1 MDGVIEM
8 KVLIIGAHGQIGQLL
23 VKILQESTTC
33 QVIAGLRSHEQEKA
47 YQEKGITTAFIDL
60 AGPQGQLAKAM
71 QTVDVVVFAA
81 GSGGKTG
88 ADATMMID
96 LDGAV
101 KAINAAKETGVHRF
115 IMISAIK
122 SDDRSFWSDNTP
134 AAGPQ
139 NYYYAAKYYADQWL
153 LHSSLDYT
161 ILRPVALTNQKGT
174 GKIKVANHF
183 TDSIADMT
191 ITRQDVART
200 VADIILTGK
209 LHQKEFDI
217 ANGTVP
223 IKQAITNFQ

>member
-1 MDGVIEM
+1 M

-23 VKILQESTTC
+23 VKILQESTNC
-33 QVIAGLRSHEQEKA
+33 QVIAGLRSHKQEKE

-60 AGPQGQLAKAM
+60 SGSQKELAKVM
-71 QTVDVVVFAA
+71 QKVDTVVFAA

-101 KAINAAKETGVHRF
+101 KAINAAKETDIQRF

-122 SDDRSFWSDNTP
+122 SDDRSFWSDNAP

-161 ILRPVALTNQKGT
+161 ILRPVALTNQKAT
-174 GKIKVANHF
+174 GKIKVAQHF
-183 TDSIADMT
+183 TEPVADMS
-191 ITRQDVART
+191 ITRQDVAQT
-200 VADIILTGK
+200 IADIILTGK

-223 IKQAITNFQ
+223 IAQALGEIE

>member
-1 MDGVIEM
+1 M

-23 VKILQESTTC
+23 VKILQESTNC

-47 YQEKGITTAFIDL
+47 YQEKGIATAFIDL
-60 AGPQGQLAKAM
+60 AGPQRQLAKAM
-71 QTVDVVVFAA
+71 QTVDTVVFAA
-81 GSGGKTG
+81 GSGDKTG

-101 KAINAAKETGVHRF
+101 KAINAAKETDIQRF

-122 SDDRSFWSDNTP
+122 SDDRSFWSDNAP

-161 ILRPVALTNQKGT
+161 ILRPVALTNQKAT
-174 GKIKVANHF
+174 GKIKIAQHF
-183 TDSIADMT
+183 IDSIADMT
-191 ITRQDVART
+191 ITRQDVAQT
-200 VADIILTGK
+200 IADIILMGK

-217 ANGTVP
+217 ANGLVP
-223 IKQAITNFQ
+223 IKQAITNFH

>member
-1 MDGVIEM
+1 M

-23 VKILQESTTC
+23 VKILQESTNC

-60 AGPQGQLAKAM
+60 SGSQKALAKVM
-71 QTVDVVVFAA
+71 QTADTVVFAA

-101 KAINAAKETGVHRF
+101 KAINAAKEADIKRF

-122 SDDRSFWSDNTP
+122 SDDRSFWSDNAP

-161 ILRPVALTNQKGT
+161 ILRPVALTNQKAT
-174 GKIKVANHF
+174 GKIKIAQHF
-183 TDSIADMT
+183 TEPVADMT

-223 IKQAITNFQ
+223 IKQAITNFH

>member
-1 MDGVIEM
+1 M

-23 VKILQESTTC
+23 VKILQESTNC
-33 QVIAGLRSHEQEKA
+33 QVIAGLRSHEQEKE

-60 AGPQGQLAKAM
+60 AGSQKELAKVM
-71 QTVDVVVFAA
+71 QKVDTVVFAA

-101 KAINAAKETGVHRF
+101 KAINAAKETDVQRF

-122 SDDRSFWSDNTP
+122 SDDRSFWSDNAP

-161 ILRPVALTNQKGT
+161 ILRPVALTNQKAT
-174 GKIKVANHF
+174 GKIKVAQHF
-183 TDSIADMT
+183 TEPVADMS

-200 VADIILTGK
+200 IADIILTGK
-209 LHQKEFDI
+209 LHHKEFDI

-223 IKQAITNFQ
+223 IAQALEEYK

>member
-1 MDGVIEM
+1 M

-23 VKILQESTTC
+23 VKILQESTNC

-47 YQEKGITTAFIDL
+47 YQEKGITTAFVDL
-60 AGPQGQLAKAM
+60 SGPQGQLAKAM
-71 QTVDVVVFAA
+71 QTADTVMFAA

-101 KAINAAKETGVHRF
+101 KAINAAKETDIKRF

-122 SDDRSFWSDNTP
+122 SDDRSFWSDNVP

-153 LHSSLDYT
+153 LRSSLDYT
-161 ILRPVALTNQKGT
+161 ILRPVALTNQKAT
-174 GKIKVANHF
+174 GKIKIAQHF
-183 TDSIADMT
+183 TESVADMS
-191 ITRQDVART
+191 ITRQDVAQT
-200 VADIILTGK
+200 IADIILTGK

-217 ANGTVP
+217 ASGTVP
-223 IKQAITNFQ
+223 IKQAITNFH

>member
-1 MDGVIEM
+1 M

-23 VKILQESTTC
+23 VKILQESTNC

-47 YQEKGITTAFIDL
+47 YQEKGIATAFIDL
-60 AGPQGQLAKAM
+60 SGSQKALAKVM
-71 QTVDVVVFAA
+71 QTADTVVFAA

-101 KAINAAKETGVHRF
+101 KAINAAKETDIQRF

-122 SDDRSFWSDNTP
+122 SDDRSFWSDNAP

-161 ILRPVALTNQKGT
+161 ILRPVALTNQKAT
-174 GKIKVANHF
+174 GKIKIAQHF
-183 TDSIADMT
+183 TEPVADMT

-200 VADIILTGK
+200 VANIILTGK

-217 ANGTVP
+217 ANGSVP
-223 IKQAITNFQ
+223 IAQAITNFH

>member
-1 MDGVIEM
+1 M

-23 VKILQESTTC
+23 VKILQESTNC

-47 YQEKGITTAFIDL
+47 YQEKEITTAFVDL
-60 AGPQGQLAKAM
+60 SGPQGQLAKAM
-71 QTVDVVVFAA
+71 QTADTVVFAA

-101 KAINAAKETGVHRF
+101 KAINAAKETDIKRF

-122 SDDRSFWSDNTP
+122 SDDRSFWSDNVP

-153 LHSSLDYT
+153 LRSSLDYT
-161 ILRPVALTNQKGT
+161 ILRPVALTNQKAT
-174 GKIKVANHF
+174 GKIKIAQHF
-183 TDSIADMT
+183 TESVADMS
-191 ITRQDVART
+191 ITRQDVAQT
-200 VADIILTGK
+200 IADIILTGK

-217 ANGTVP
+217 ASGTVP
-223 IKQAITNFQ
+223 IKQAITNFH

>member
-1 MDGVIEM
+1 M

-23 VKILQESTTC
+23 VKILQESTNC

-60 AGPQGQLAKAM
+60 AGSQKELAKVM
-71 QTVDVVVFAA
+71 QTVDTVVFAA

-101 KAINAAKETGVHRF
+101 KAINAAKETDIQRF

-122 SDDRSFWSDNTP
+122 SDDRSFWSDNAP

-153 LHSSLDYT
+153 LHS
-161 ILRPVALTNQKGT
+161 
-174 GKIKVANHF
+174 
-183 TDSIADMT
+183 
-191 ITRQDVART
+191 
-200 VADIILTGK
+200 
-209 LHQKEFDI
+209 
-217 ANGTVP
+217 
-223 IKQAITNFQ
+223 

>member
-1 MDGVIEM
+1 M

-23 VKILQESTTC
+23 VKILQESTNC

-47 YQEKGITTAFIDL
+47 YQEKGITTAFVDL
-60 AGPQGQLAKAM
+60 SGPQGQLAKAM
-71 QTVDVVVFAA
+71 QTADTVVFAA

-101 KAINAAKETGVHRF
+101 KAINAAKETDIKRF

-122 SDDRSFWSDNTP
+122 SDDRSFWWDNVP

-153 LHSSLDYT
+153 LRSSLDYT
-161 ILRPVALTNQKGT
+161 ILRPVALTNQKAT
-174 GKIKVANHF
+174 GKIKIAQHF
-183 TDSIADMT
+183 TESVADMS
-191 ITRQDVART
+191 ITRQDVAQT
-200 VADIILTGK
+200 IADIILTGK

-217 ANGTVP
+217 ASGTVP
-223 IKQAITNFQ
+223 IKQAITNFH